1 MVNRVILIGNLGREA
16 EFRTLESGTE
26 VAKFSMATSEAY
38 KEKGS
43 EEWTEKTE
51 WHNIV
56 AWGAMAQ
63 KAEKLEKGTTIYL
76 EGKLTHRTWEDENGN
91 KKYFTEVVA
100 SYFRVIRRG
109 GGEGGNGEAKKKDTG
124 YFPSDEPVGA
134 AAKTAGH
141 ETGPIGEGRENGSDG
156 LPF

>member
-1 MVNRVILIGNLGREA
+1 MVNRVILIGSLGREA
-16 EFRTLESGTE
+16 EARTLESGTE

-76 EGKLTHRTWEDENGN
+76 EGKLTHRTWEDQDGN

-100 SYFRVIRRG
+100 SYFRVIKKSG
-109 GGEGGNGEAKKKDTG
+109 GGSSNGDAGKKDTG
-124 YFPSDEPVGA
+124 YFPQEEPAGA
-134 AAKTAGH
+134 APKMAGH
-141 ETGPIGEGRENGSDG
+141 KTGAVGDDG